1 MTLGVGR
8 SRTRADSS
16 PLTERWRPLRHLKR
30 EMAYIASTA
39 QAALADSGGS
49 PAGARLPSPV
59 RHEEIPPM
67 LVDLLALLPA
77 VLAGIGGAFLGDK
90 VGAWFKKS
98 RTSGNG

>member
-1 MTLGVGR
+1 MYAVRTLPPH
-8 SRTRADSS
+8 
-16 PLTERWRPLRHLKR
+16 PLPDPGALER

-39 QAALADSGGS
+39 SAALAESEGS
-49 PAGARLPSPV
+49 PAGSWLPHRPSDT
-59 RHEEIPPM
+59 RRFPPM

-90 VGAWFKKS
+90 IGHWFKKT